1 MLEILKLIET
11 LLLLLLKLLKLI
23 FECKDIIF
31 FELISSLKIKEDKLD
46 FFDDKLLEIFTI
58 SSNNLS
64 KKSKKFL

>member
-1 MLEILKLIET
+1 MLDILKLIET

-23 FECKDIIF
+23 FECRDIIF

-64 KKSKKFL
+64 